1 MNTITAA
8 GKKLAEIEQQLFDT
22 CLDNTPLSLFNG
34 KGGLLLLYHNLYTVL
49 GDDDY
54 SRKSQ
59 LITEQLMDDIT
70 KGIPSFTYCDGLTG
84 IAALFSYLREKEF
97 FDSSIDGLLE
107 QCDQVLHNALQVTL
121 DNANWDYLH
130 GAIGMILY
138 FIERNKTG
146 RDTTALEPM
155 IEKVVQGQL
164 EQGREYTNCGMAH
177 GLVSL
182 LMLLIKYARIAADP
196 ANIRSNIKAI
206 AEKLLAFRSPDPGS
220 LSVFPSIVKPA
231 EPGEWNYEVPLGWC
245 YGDTTI
251 SIGLYHAG
259 KTLHSP
265 YLVKEAT
272 ELALHT
278 TRRVNRQDS
287 RVFDAGFCHGSASVA
302 HIYRKWYQYTLDPVF
317 LDSYHSWID
326 QTIAMCSF
334 EDGIGGYKKFT
345 GKTYSPE
352 CGVLSGAAGVA
363 LVLSDFIGNGPSDW
377 DRFFLLS

>member
-84 IAALFSYLREKEF
+84 IAALFSYLREKAF
-97 FDSSIDGLLE
+97 FDNSIDSLLE

-130 GAIGMILY
+130 GASGIILY
-138 FIERNKTG
+138 FIERNRTG
-146 RDTTALEPM
+146 RGPKSLEPV
-155 IEKVVQGQL
+155 IDQVIRGQL
-164 EQGREYTNCGMAH
+164 EQSGEYTNCGMAH

-182 LMLLIKYARIAADP
+182 LMLLSKYVRIAEDP
-196 ANIRSNIKAI
+196 ANIRSHIKAI
-206 AEKLLAFRSPDPGS
+206 AEKLMAFRSSDPGS

-231 EPGEWNYEVPLGWC
+231 NPAEWNYEVPLGWC

-259 KTLHSP
+259 KTLHSA

-278 TRRVNRQDS
+278 TKRVSRQDS
-287 RVFDAGFCHGSASVA
+287 RVFDAGFCHGGASVA
-302 HIYRKWYQYTLDPVF
+302 HIYRKWYQYTLNPVF

>member
-22 CLDNTPLSLFNG
+22 CLDNTSLSLFNG

-84 IAALFSYLREKEF
+84 IAALFSYLREKAF
-97 FDSSIDGLLE
+97 FDNSIDSLLE

-130 GAIGMILY
+130 GASGILLY

-146 RDTTALEPM
+146 RGAKPLEPV
-155 IEKVVQGQL
+155 IDQVIRGQL
-164 EQGREYTNCGMAH
+164 EQSGEYTNCGMAH

-182 LMLLIKYARIAADP
+182 LMLLSKYVRIAEDP
-196 ANIRSNIKAI
+196 ANIRSHIKAI
-206 AEKLLAFRSPDPGS
+206 AEKLMTFRSSDPGS

-231 EPGEWNYEVPLGWC
+231 NPAEWNYEVPLGWC

-259 KTLHSP
+259 KTLHSA

-278 TRRVNRQDS
+278 TKRVSRQDS
-287 RVFDAGFCHGSASVA
+287 RVFDAGFCHGGASVA
-302 HIYRKWYQYTLDPVF
+302 HIYRKWYQYTLNPVF